1 MFLILHRENV
11 KVIKTT
17 DINMKQFINKIKVGT
32 KGMIP
37 LFLFAFIPTHA
48 QKQWTMQECIDY
60 AMQNNITL
68 QKARL
73 SQQSAVEDVKGSKGA
88 LLPTVS
94 ASANQ
99 SLGYRP
105 WQDTGSTT
113 VTNGMVNTKV
123 DKTYLNGSYG
133 VNAQWT
139 VWNGNKN
146 TNNVKL
152 NKLSGQQAELQV
164 AETANSI
171 QERIAQLYVQI
182 LYLDE
187 SIKVSKASLETSQ
200 KNEERGKE
208 MVEVGKMSKA
218 DLAQL
223 TAQRASDEYNVVDAQ
238 AQMANYKLQLKQ
250 LLELTGEEEF
260 DVVIPQTTDDQA
272 LAEIP
277 ALQNVYQQALL
288 SRPEI
293 ESSKL
298 AIESSD
304 LNVKIAKAGWLPSLS
319 LSGSFSTSTNSLSSN
334 GWSNQMKTNFSTQ
347 AGLTLSV
354 PLFDGRQTRTSVNKA
369 KIQRQQAQ
377 LDLQDQQKTLYQTI
391 EGYWLDA
398 NTNQQRFRAAQTT
411 VESEQQS
418 YDLLA
423 EKFNLG
429 LTNIIELMN
438 GKDKLLS
445 AQQNRLQSKYQT
457 ILNQQLLRFY
467 SEGRPTPDI
476 TK

>member
-457 ILNQQLLRFY
+457 ILNQQLLR
-467 SEGRPTPDI
+467 
-476 TK
+476 

>member
-1 MFLILHRENV
+1 
-11 KVIKTT
+11 
-17 DINMKQFINKIKVGT
+17 MKQFINKIKVGT

-37 LFLFAFIPTHA
+37 LFLFAFIPTQA

-152 NKLSGQQAELQV
+152 NKMSGQQAELQV

-377 LDLQDQQKTLYQTI
+377 LDLLDQQKTLYQTI

-467 SEGRPTPDI
+467 SGSTPDI